1 MSNDYKELTITE
13 MRLVLDG
20 IEKSNAD
27 VGNET
32 IIFKVFVD
40 LDEEKLNSLKS
51 YVEEFN
57 NLTDSPCYMMFKR
70 FYFNILKNLENE
82 FHFEDI
88 LNKIPNET
96 VIQIMK
102 KIMERTIRKNIEAI
116 ANNTEDYKKA
126 KDSIEYM
133 KNGGYLDIDN
143 NKFSDEFVLKAEKL
157 LNADILKEMGKYY
170 YKKSYEKMISKDNIV
185 DLKQYKIKVPKGFFI
200 PATTMESIDKL
211 YNN

>member
-1 MSNDYKELTITE
+1 MSNNYKELTITE

-20 IEKSNAD
+20 IEKSNAE

-40 LDEEKLNSLKS
+40 LDEEKLNNLKS
-51 YVEEFN
+51 YVENFN
-57 NLTDSPCYMMFKR
+57 SLSDSPCYMMFKR
-70 FYFNILKNLENE
+70 FYFNILRNLENE
-82 FHFEDI
+82 FHLEDI

-96 VIQIMK
+96 VVQIMK
-102 KIMERTIRKNIEAI
+102 KIIKRTIHENIESI
-116 ANNTEDYKKA
+116 YNTEDFKKA

-133 KNGGYLDIDN
+133 KNGGYLDIEN
-143 NKFSDEFVLKAEKL
+143 VRFSDEFILKAEKL

-170 YKKSYEKMISKDNIV
+170 YKKQYEKMVSKDNIIE
-185 DLKQYKIKVPKGFFI
+185 LKQYKIKVPEGFFI
-200 PATTMESIDKL
+200 PATTAESIDKL